1 MTRLNLRSDKVVSQ
15 VQVNTKVGE
24 PPHQSRCKST
34 LLLEKQWRMTEFGAE
49 EDTTH
54 IKLYIRGE
62 IQSPI
67 PKYASSPQRKEVYYK
82 VKEQLLKMGIISQCI
97 ELDKMLLAINKDE
110 DTIRQGE
117 GQPFRQN

>member
-1 MTRLNLRSDKVVSQ
+1 MRL
-15 VQVNTKVGE
+15 
-24 PPHQSRCKST
+24 PHSAKR
-34 LLLEKQWRMTEFGAE
+34 
-49 EDTTH
+49 H
-54 IKLYIRGE
+54 II
-62 IQSPI
+62 
-67 PKYASSPQRKEVYYK
+67 K

>member
-1 MTRLNLRSDKVVSQ
+1 
-15 VQVNTKVGE
+15 
-24 PPHQSRCKST
+24 
-34 LLLEKQWRMTEFGAE
+34 MTEFGAE

-54 IKLYIRGE
+54 IQLYIRGD

-67 PKYASSPQRKEVYYK
+67 PKYASSPQLKEAYYK